1 LDKSGVH
8 GAKGELDG
16 VGVDFLD
23 VLDVGVHTHV
33 REVRE
38 LSGVGLTEWIV
49 FVDHSVEGEQYVVS
63 REFTSGLEV
72 RGGVELDAFAQV
84 ESVRQAI
91 RGYVPAGGEARNNS
105 GAATFELAQTVEHG
119 FGRSIEVCS
128 GGVLAWIET
137 GRAPFGAEH
146 QVSRRLGE
154 RGCGHKASANN

>member
-1 LDKSGVH
+1 MKAASN

-16 VGVDFLD
+16 VGIDFLD
-23 VLDVGVHTHV
+23 VLDVGVHPHV

-38 LSGVGLTEWIV
+38 LGGVGLTERIV
-49 FVDHSVEGEQYVVS
+49 FVDHPVEGEQYVVG
-63 REFTSGLEV
+63 RELASGLEV

-84 ESVRQAI
+84 EGVRQAI
-91 RGYVPAGGEARNNS
+91 RGHVPTGGQARNDG

-128 GGVLAWIET
+128 GGVLAWIKT

-154 RGCGHKASANN
+154 RRCGHKASANK